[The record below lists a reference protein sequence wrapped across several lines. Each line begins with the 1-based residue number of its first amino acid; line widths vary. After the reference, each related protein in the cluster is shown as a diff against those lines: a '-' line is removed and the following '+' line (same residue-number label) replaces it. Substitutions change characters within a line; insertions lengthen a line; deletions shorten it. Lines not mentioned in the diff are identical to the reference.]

1 MQRPPTI
8 FGEDPRDLSHQILRS
23 FVPHVSVYASEAT
36 EDLVMKKGFQ
46 YGLWELL
53 RPFGETCQGKVT
65 VQDSNGAS
73 RCFDDFSIR
82 FTRLPQHMD
91 DYSDTRSLSKLEM
104 SLDESLNSNRQS
116 AERASNVLA
125 EVDSL
130 VERHLALAEQSIH
143 KTSSTAAGA
152 SIDKPEH
159 ETASSYYSLYL
170 RRILSGTSAVPH
182 ETFAHPVA
190 CVIAI
195 SSQNESPIEELRK
208 LYADSTEGDKRVP
221 PWVDSDYLRYY
232 VLVHDEDSDDITR
245 SMGLFEQMKRHLGLH
260 CHLLRLRC
268 SKSAETD
275 DDSMSL
281 PDSTWISAA
290 EELAK
295 LSQSESEEDLQS
307 STHNIFE
314 TDAIAIRTFVRELV
328 TQSIIPTMER
338 HISVWNDQVASRR
351 KGITGR
357 FINLSR
363 KWTGFGTAAR
373 ASSGTSLGS
382 GDNFET
388 LGYYRAET
396 AEAIMRKL
404 ADYAFM
410 LRDWKLAYSTYDLLR
425 SDFSE
430 SKAWKYHAAA
440 SEMAAIS
447 LLLVCRNLA
456 SKTRA
461 DTIKHMFDSAFYSY
475 NNRCGASFG
484 AARCLLI
491 GMELLRASGG
501 TGVDEAGRWA
511 LRLLEARI
519 LGRVGEALL
528 KERLSFCYSSKLGV
542 GSWGLGC
549 RKRKA
554 ALWSILAA
562 EAWCQQSKYL
572 PARECLKETRKF
584 KALQSNDGAG
594 TIIPFQIAMEFVESL
609 QLHVFQNMCPDYG
622 SRQAFLRE
630 GQARSPQVENLGALT
645 PGSRQEVFHSG
656 TPILETAPPRDV
668 RYAE

>member
-1 MQRPPTI
+1 MQRLPFI
-8 FGEDPRDLSHQILRS
+8 FGEDSRDLSHQIVRS

-36 EDLVMKKGFQ
+36 ENLVLKKGFQ
-46 YGLWELL
+46 QGLWELL

-82 FTRLPQHMD
+82 FTRLDQHLD
-91 DYSDTRSLSKLEM
+91 GYSDTRSLSKLDM
-104 SLDESLNSNRQS
+104 SIAETLNSNRKS
-116 AERASNVLA
+116 AERDSNILS

-130 VERHLALAEQSIH
+130 VGRHLALAEQSIH
-143 KTSSTAAGA
+143 KTSSTAASA
-152 SIDKPEH
+152 SIAKPEH

-208 LYADSTEGDKRVP
+208 LYADSTEGDKRLP

-281 PDSTWISAA
+281 PDSAWMSAA

-295 LSQSESEEDLQS
+295 LSESESDEDLQS

-314 TDAIAIRTFVRELV
+314 SDAIAIRTFVRELV

-363 KWTGFGTAAR
+363 KWTGFGTGAR

-382 GDNFET
+382 RDNFEA
-388 LGYYRAET
+388 LGYYRAEA

-440 SEMAAIS
+440 SEMTAIS

-501 TGVDEAGRWA
+501 TAVDEAARWA

-572 PARECLKETRKF
+572 PAQKCLKETRKF
-584 KALQSNDGAG
+584 KALQSSDGVGA
-594 TIIPFQIAMEFVESL
+594 IIPFHIAMEFVESL

-622 SRQAFLRE
+622 LRQALLEE
-630 GQARSPQVENLGALT
+630 GQARSSQVENLGT
-645 PGSRQEVFHSG
+645 VMPSSRQEAFHSR

>member
-36 EDLVMKKGFQ
+36 EDLVLKKGFQ
-46 YGLWELL
+46 HGLWELL
-53 RPFGETCQGKVT
+53 RPFGETSQGKVT

-82 FTRLPQHMD
+82 FTRLDQHMD
-91 DYSDTRSLSKLEM
+91 GYSDTRSFSKLEM
-104 SLDESLNSNRQS
+104 SIDETLNSNRQS
-116 AERASNVLA
+116 AERDSNVLA

-159 ETASSYYSLYL
+159 ETASSCYSLYL

-195 SSQNESPIEELRK
+195 SPQNESPIEELRK

-268 SKSAETD
+268 NKCAETD

-295 LSQSESEEDLQS
+295 LSQSESDEDLQS

-314 TDAIAIRTFVRELV
+314 SDAIAIRTFVRELV

-382 GDNFET
+382 RDNFET

-447 LLLVCRNLA
+447 LLLVSRNLA

-519 LGRVGEALL
+519 LGRVGEVLL

-542 GSWGLGC
+542 GSWGFGC

-572 PARECLKETRKF
+572 PARECLKETRKS
-584 KALQSNDGAG
+584 KALQSSDGAG
-594 TIIPFQIAMEFVESL
+594 TLIPFQIAMEFVESL

-630 GQARSPQVENLGALT
+630 GQARSPQVENLGTLT
-645 PGSRQEVFHSG
+645 PGSRQEAFHSG
-656 TPILETAPPRDV
+656 TPIRETAPPRDV

>member
-1 MQRPPTI
+1 MQRLPTI
-8 FGEDPRDLSHQILRS
+8 LGEDPRDLSHQILRS
-23 FVPHVSVYASEAT
+23 FVPQVSVYASEAT
-36 EDLVMKKGFQ
+36 EDLILKKGFQ
-46 YGLWELL
+46 QGLWELL

-65 VQDSNGAS
+65 VKDSNGAS
-73 RCFDDFSIR
+73 RCFDNFSIR
-82 FTRLPQHMD
+82 FTRLDQHMD
-91 DYSDTRSLSKLEM
+91 GYSDSRSRSKPDM
-104 SLDESLNSNRQS
+104 SIGETLNSNRQS
-116 AERASNVLA
+116 AERDSNVLA

-143 KTSSTAAGA
+143 KASSTAAGA

-159 ETASSYYSLYL
+159 ETTSSYYSLYL

-281 PDSTWISAA
+281 PDSTWMSAA

-295 LSQSESEEDLQS
+295 LSESESDEDLQS

-314 TDAIAIRTFVRELV
+314 SDAIAIRTFVRELV
-328 TQSIIPTMER
+328 MQSIIPTMER

-363 KWTGFGTAAR
+363 KWTGFGTGAR
-373 ASSGTSLGS
+373 ASSATSLGS
-382 GDNFET
+382 RDNFEA

-440 SEMAAIS
+440 SEMTAIS

-554 ALWSILAA
+554 VLWSILAA

-572 PARECLKETRKF
+572 PARKCLKETRKF
-584 KALQSNDGAG
+584 NSQSSDGAD
-594 TIIPFQIAMEFVESL
+594 TIISFRIAMEFIESM
-609 QLHVFQNMCPDYG
+609 QLHIFQTMCPDYG
-622 SRQAFLRE
+622 SRQAFFRE
-630 GQARSPQVENLGALT
+630 DQARSPQVENLGART
-645 PGSRQEVFHSG
+645 SGSRQEAIHSE
-656 TPILETAPPRDV
+656 TPILETASPRDV